1 MLTDQLR
8 FQTYTDE
15 VCAVS
20 DPEKSK
26 SYRKLF
32 DELIPEKCSHELLL
46 AVLRN
51 LIDEQISIRNLP
63 MIVEAI
69 SESRLSDIQLATE
82 FVRQKL
88 SRQILTTLRA
98 SNKIIPLLQL
108 SPEWDEKLAAHQ
120 IETPDGASD
129 YALPPEDFSKLA
141 QNCRSAIERHAANW
155 TNLTLIVPARRRRFL
170 KNVLKAHGERLPV
183 ISFEELGFFKDAS
196 IVGTVDV

>member
-63 MIVEAI
+63 MIIEAI

-82 FVRQKL
+82 FNSEV
-88 SRQILTTLRA
+88 IPTN
-98 SNKIIPLLQL
+98 SNNTARIKQNNSIAAIIP
-108 SPEWDEKLAAHQ
+108 
-120 IETPDGASD
+120 
-129 YALPPEDFSKLA
+129 
-141 QNCRSAIERHAANW
+141 
-155 TNLTLIVPARRRRFL
+155 
-170 KNVLKAHGERLPV
+170 
-183 ISFEELGFFKDAS
+183 
-196 IVGTVDV
+196 